1 MPLVSLKAEQEE
13 IPYGSRKTFLLLFF
27 FFFPLMFFFYF
38 FPLSLSCSKPPTTS
52 IKSER
57 ERDKNPL
64 IMISFF
70 IQISRLILA
79 DVIGSE
85 GFFFSFFKAVGVC

>member
-13 IPYGSRKTFLLLFF
+13 IPYGSRETFLLFYFIFF
-27 FFFPLMFFFYF
+27 LMFFFIF
-38 FPLSLSCSKPPTTS
+38 FPSPFHAPNLQQPQLRAR
-52 IKSER
+52 ER

-64 IMISFF
+64 IMICFF